1 MRYSK
6 YFKSEQKIFLRS
18 LTADAT
24 SGRLD
29 ALTVYFHEEHGDY
42 FDLLLPY
49 QTREEENF
57 PFSPEMPF
65 EILSDAMGLGV
76 RLTGNFVEQRRQ
88 DLIRLRMNNDLQ
100 IFQRRLASR
109 LDVTVGLRYTKGQ
122 GTLRSFREQW
132 GKNVRILQNTKDFSK
147 IPPFPRTR
155 VNLSNGG
162 IRFQIKPP
170 IKIADLC
177 LLLLKLEENE
187 APLCALAEVVWLDEE
202 EVQGRRFAGMQFL
215 SILEADQK
223 RIVDFIKKA
232 APASGEK
239 SAG

>member
-18 LTADAT
+18 LTPDIS

-29 ALTVYFHEEHGDY
+29 ALTVYFHEEGGDY

-49 QTREEENF
+49 QTKEEENF
-57 PFSPEMPF
+57 PFYPDMPF

-76 RLTGNFVEQRRQ
+76 RLTGNFVEQRRP
-88 DLIRLRMNNDLQ
+88 DLIRLRVNNDLQ
-100 IFQRRLASR
+100 IFQRRLANR

-132 GKNVRILQNTKDFSK
+132 KKNVRILQDTKDFTK
-147 IPPFPRTR
+147 LPAFPRTR

-170 IKIADLC
+170 VQVADLC
-177 LLLLKLEENE
+177 LLLLRLEENG

-202 EVQGRRFAGMQFL
+202 ETQGRRCAGMQFL
-215 SILEADQK
+215 SIMEADQK
-223 RIVDFIKKA
+223 RIIDFIKN
-232 APASGEK
+232 APP
-239 SAG
+239 SAKT

>member
-18 LTADAT
+18 LTPDAS

-29 ALTVYFHEEHGDY
+29 ALTAYFQEEGDDH

-49 QTREEENF
+49 QASEEENF
-57 PFSPEMPF
+57 PFYPDMPF

-76 RLTGNFVEQRRQ
+76 RLTGNFVEQRRP
-88 DLIRLRMNNDLQ
+88 DLIRLRVNNDLQ
-100 IFQRRLASR
+100 IFQRRFASR
-109 LDVTVGLRYTKGQ
+109 LDVSIGLRYTKGQ

-132 GKNVRILQNTKDFSK
+132 EKNVRILQNTKDLSK
-147 IPPFPRTR
+147 LPSFPRTR

-162 IRFQIKPP
+162 IRFQIKSPVQV
-170 IKIADLC
+170 ADLC
-177 LLLLKLEENE
+177 LLLLKLDENG
-187 APLCALAEVVWLDEE
+187 APICALAEVVWLDENE
-202 EVQGRRFAGMQFL
+202 AQGRRCAGLQFL

-223 RIVDFIKKA
+223 RIVDFIKKE
-232 APASGEK
+232 APSSAEK
-239 SAG
+239 TGG

>member
-1 MRYSK
+1 MRYTK

-18 LTADAT
+18 LTPDAA

-29 ALTVYFHEEHGDY
+29 ALTLYFQEEQGDC

-49 QTREEENF
+49 QTGEEESF
-57 PFSPEMPF
+57 PFTPDMPF
-65 EILSDAMGLGV
+65 EILSNAMGLGV
-76 RLTGNFVEQRRQ
+76 RLTGNFVEQRQ
-88 DLIRLRMNNDLQ
+88 PDLIRLRVNNDLQ

-122 GTLRSFREQW
+122 GTLRTFRQQW
-132 GKNVRILQNTKDFSK
+132 EKNVQILRNTKDFTK

-162 IRFQIKPP
+162 IRFQMKTPVR
-170 IKIADLC
+170 IADIC
-177 LLLLKLEENE
+177 LLLLKLEENG

-202 EVQGRRFAGMQFL
+202 EVQGRKGAGMQFL
-215 SILEADQK
+215 SIMEIDQK
-223 RIVDFIKKA
+223 RIMDFIKKETQPGA
-232 APASGEK
+232 KTSD
-239 SAG
+239 

>member
-109 LDVTVGLRYTKGQ
+109 LDVNIGLRYTKGQ

-132 GKNVRILQNTKDFSK
+132 EKNVRILQNTKDSNK

-170 IKIADLC
+170 VRVADLC
-177 LLLLKLEENE
+177 LLLLKLEENQ

-223 RIVDFIKKA
+223 RIVDFIKKT
-232 APASGEK
+232 APATGGK
-239 SAG
+239 TTG

>member
-109 LDVTVGLRYTKGQ
+109 LDVTVGLRYTK
-122 GTLRSFREQW
+122 
-132 GKNVRILQNTKDFSK
+132 

-170 IKIADLC
+170 IRIADLC

-202 EVQGRRFAGMQFL
+202 EVQGRRCAGMQFL

-223 RIVDFIKKA
+223 RIIDFIKKA
-232 APASGEK
+232 PPASGEK